1 MKSTKKINYI
11 AKIAVL
17 SALAC
22 ILMLLD
28 IPLPFIAPSFYQL
41 DFSEVVVLIG
51 SFAMGPLAGVIIELI
66 KNLLNII
73 ISGGSSTAYVGEF
86 ANFVTGCA
94 YVLPA
99 AVIYRIKK
107 DRRHAVCGMIIGT
120 LSLALVGGLMNYFVM
135 VPLYAKLYMPMETII
150 SMAQAIFPSIDSLW
164 KMILMCVVPFNLIKG
179 TLCAILTFLLYK
191 RLSVLLKK

>member
-1 MKSTKKINYI
+1 MKTTKKINYI

-66 KNLLNII
+66 KNILNII

>member
-66 KNLLNII
+66 KNILNII

>member
-1 MKSTKKINYI
+1 MKTTKKINYI